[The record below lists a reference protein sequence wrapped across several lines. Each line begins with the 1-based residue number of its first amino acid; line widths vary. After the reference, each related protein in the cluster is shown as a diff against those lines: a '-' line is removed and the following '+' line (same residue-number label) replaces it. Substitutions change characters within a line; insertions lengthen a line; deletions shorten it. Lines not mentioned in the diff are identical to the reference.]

1 MSVYSAI
8 NCSDILLLEHKSI
21 MNTIIDDGISEFD
34 RFDVV
39 RGIVSFADE
48 LFKFVE
54 EKDKGA
60 S

>member
-1 MSVYSAI
+1 
-8 NCSDILLLEHKSI
+8 

-39 RGIVSFADE
+39 RGIASFADE